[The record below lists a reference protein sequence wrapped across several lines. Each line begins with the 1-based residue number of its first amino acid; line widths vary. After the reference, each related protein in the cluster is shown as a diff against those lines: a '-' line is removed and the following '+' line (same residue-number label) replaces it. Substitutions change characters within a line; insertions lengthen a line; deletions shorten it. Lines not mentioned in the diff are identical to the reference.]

1 MTEDA
6 SLKRGLVFNIQR
18 FSIHDGPGIRTTVF
32 LKGCPLHCPWCSN
45 PESIHHAPEV
55 FLRSAKCIKCETC
68 QKVCTENAITVSK
81 SGAHIDRERCNSCFE
96 CTKACPSKAL
106 EKTGC
111 SMSVIEVLDIVLR
124 DAGYYQHS
132 DGGLTLSGGEPLAQA
147 HFAEALLMEAKRKG
161 LSTAI
166 ETSGYAE
173 WSAFDKA
180 LKRTDLVLY
189 DLKHIDSTRHREAT
203 GVSNDLILANLKK
216 TLSETAV
223 RVWIRIPIIP
233 NFNDSTGTI
242 ERMRGFIQRLP
253 RLPEKVSML
262 PFHKLGLGKYAAL
275 GKVYEYENAPL
286 IDKEEI
292 DEYKRIIESNGI
304 KVDIGF

>member
-1 MTEDA
+1 
-6 SLKRGLVFNIQR
+6 
-18 FSIHDGPGIRTTVF
+18 
-32 LKGCPLHCPWCSN
+32 
-45 PESIHHAPEV
+45 
-55 FLRSAKCIKCETC
+55 
-68 QKVCTENAITVSK
+68 
-81 SGAHIDRERCNSCFE
+81 
-96 CTKACPSKAL
+96 
-106 EKTGC
+106 
-111 SMSVIEVLDIVLR
+111 
-124 DAGYYQHS
+124 
-132 DGGLTLSGGEPLAQA
+132 
-147 HFAEALLMEAKRKG
+147 